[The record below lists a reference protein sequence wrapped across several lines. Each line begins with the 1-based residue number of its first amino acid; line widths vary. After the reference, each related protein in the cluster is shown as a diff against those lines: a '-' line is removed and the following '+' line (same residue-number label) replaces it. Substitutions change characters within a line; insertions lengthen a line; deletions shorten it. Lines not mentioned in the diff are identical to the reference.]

1 MSITYVLTAAG
12 MVCIP
17 GPDVLLLSG
26 RALQRGGASAVRTL
40 CGTII
45 GYVLISLVVAA
56 GLGAMLAD
64 WSALLGV
71 LHVAAVAY
79 LLWLAG
85 GAWRDAGRTADQH
98 RPVGQTPA
106 TDWRD
111 GFLTAALNPKG
122 LLFFL
127 ALMPPFL
134 DSDREAGPQLLWMG
148 LTFCGLCVV
157 IYAGYVALTLA
168 ARRRLDLTGP
178 TAGRTSAAALVL
190 AAAVVTGT
198 AIT

>member
-1 MSITYVLTAAG
+1 MRLAYVLTAAG

-17 GPDVLLLSG
+17 GPDVLLLCG
-26 RALQRGGASAVRTL
+26 RALQRGGVPALRTM
-40 CGTII
+40 CGTIA
-45 GYVLISLVVAA
+45 GYLLVCLVVAA
-56 GLGAMLAD
+56 GLGTVLAG
-64 WSALLGV
+64 WGALLGA

-79 LLWLAG
+79 LLWLAR
-85 GAWRDAGRTADQH
+85 GAWRDAGRPADH
-98 RPVGQTPA
+98 PAAGQAPA
-106 TDWRD
+106 GDWRS

-134 DSDREAGPQLLWMG
+134 DPDREAGPQLLWMG
-148 LTFCGLCVV
+148 LTFCGLCIV

-178 TAGRTSAAALVL
+178 AIGRTSCAALVL

-198 AIT
+198 GIG

>member
-1 MSITYVLTAAG
+1 MTLTYVLTAAG

-26 RALQRGGASAVRTL
+26 RALQRGGLPALRTM
-40 CGTII
+40 CGTVV
-45 GYVLISLVVAA
+45 GYVLVALVVAA
-56 GLGAMLAD
+56 GLGTVLAG
-64 WSALLGV
+64 WSPLLRA
-71 LHVAAVAY
+71 LHVGAIGY
-79 LLWLAG
+79 LLWLAI
-85 GAWRDAGRTADQH
+85 GAWRDAGRTADQ
-98 RPVGQTPA
+98 RPVERTPA
-106 TDWRD
+106 GDWRD

-134 DSDREAGPQLLWMG
+134 DADRAAGPQLLWMG

-157 IYAGYVALTLA
+157 IYGAYVALTLA
-168 ARRRLDLTGP
+168 ARRRLNLSGRGI
-178 TAGRTSAAALVL
+178 GRTSAAALVL

-198 AIT
+198 AIA